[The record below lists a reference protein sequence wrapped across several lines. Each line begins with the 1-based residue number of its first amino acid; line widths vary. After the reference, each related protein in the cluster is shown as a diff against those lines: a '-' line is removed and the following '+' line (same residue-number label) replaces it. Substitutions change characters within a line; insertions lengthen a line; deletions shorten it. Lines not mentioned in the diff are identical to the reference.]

1 MYKREEFWREITWLS
16 QTVKFQHFRPRWRN
30 DLPRPLLFSSF
41 ATRFRFNFT
50 YMCDYKPPLTLT
62 SVNVFNQQHIKHILI
77 APSKT
82 KQKTTS
88 YLATLYLL
96 QEKKTSLTLYR
107 CTRKP
112 KWQFTLSWRSETQ
125 ATFSSVTLA
134 IGLSTVHVAAGGWY
148 GFTILNFTYPV
159 LQRSSGLFNL
169 S

>member
-1 MYKREEFWREITWLS
+1 MCNILVYIDNVRSKILFRETKTKLKIMPPKHQKCTNICIWREITWLS
-16 QTVKFQHFRPRWRN
+16 QTAKFQHFRPRWRN

-96 QEKKTSLTLYR
+96 QEKKKPCLRFTDVLENQNDNLLSLEDLINKLR
-107 CTRKP
+107 FP
-112 KWQFTLSWRSETQ
+112 L
-125 ATFSSVTLA
+125 
-134 IGLSTVHVAAGGWY
+134 
-148 GFTILNFTYPV
+148 
-159 LQRSSGLFNL
+159 
-169 S
+169 